1 MVTMESVAEAV
12 ALEAESRGEL
22 PGFVVEPESF

>member
-1 MVTMESVAEAV
+1 MTMESVAEALS
-12 ALEAESRGEL
+12 LEAESRGEL